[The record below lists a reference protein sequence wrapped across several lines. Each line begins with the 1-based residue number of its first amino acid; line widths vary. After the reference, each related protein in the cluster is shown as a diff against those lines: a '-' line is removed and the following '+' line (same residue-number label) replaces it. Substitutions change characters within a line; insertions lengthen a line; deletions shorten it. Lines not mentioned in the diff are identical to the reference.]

1 MAAAKRVP
9 TCKDC
14 IAEGITTIRKPALT
28 RAGNPVPGKRCV
40 THHRAR
46 RRAARETAR
55 EQRLIDTYDID
66 LDEYDKIKAHQGGKC
81 AICRIATG
89 ARRALAVDHDHAT
102 GYIRGC
108 LCKPCNVMLGRARDS
123 TEFFERAIEYL
134 KSPPA
139 FAVIGK
145 RIAPIEVP
153 NLNRNGQK
161 PTTGRKRKT

>member
-1 MAAAKRVP
+1 MAAAKKPRRCV
-9 TCKDC
+9 DC
-14 IAEGITTIRKPALT
+14 RDAGRPLT
-28 RAGNPVPGKRCV
+28 RPAPHPGPRCA
-40 THHRAR
+40 TDWRLKKSDR
-46 RRAARETAR
+46 RETAR

-66 LDEYDKIKAHQGGKC
+66 LDEYGKIKAYQGGKC

-134 KSPPA
+134 KNPPA

-145 RIAPIEVP
+145 RIAPIEREK
-153 NLNRNGQK
+153 LSARAELD
-161 PTTGRKRKT
+161 T